1 MGRLSLSAGVPGL
14 RRVLLV
20 VAALLVVS
28 PCLLSGSALACGE
41 LTRSFRSV
49 VRGTPT
55 GPSGAEV
62 PFGELRCI
70 AADTGEGGNKS
81 GNYWVGDFGNS
92 AADEFNSS
100 NVFLQQLP
108 GVGTNGCAFDSLTGE
123 PVFVGS
129 REWVAAD
136 NSGGLDK
143 GDVYFARAG
152 DAETRGYVERVKP
165 NGKPGGFEPAVFTC
179 SASNAKEYISGN
191 RLTGRPEW
199 EGKPAESWGFG
210 EEVEGVAVD
219 SGSEATVGVGAHAG
233 DIYVIN
239 NKAFRTLEVDV
250 FTSAGCFERIITGT
264 REIENN
270 GKKEVEEL
278 FSGSLE
284 GVAVDPTNGDVLIKG
299 THESAAVVIGEFTSE
314 GEFLGT
320 LTGSSREDLFGTG
333 PGGRKGGV
341 AVGGGG
347 DLYVAAEEV
356 KEEPESHVVLSERF
370 VVDVFGPGAF
380 YPGGVTGEASVG
392 GVGGVVLNGKVRGVR
407 DAGGK
412 SLVLSECFF
421 EYVSEEDF
429 VVGGFSGGVRVPCV
443 LDGSGLSP
451 VGDRLEEKNYG
462 VEGVVGVGG
471 LVAGRVYR
479 FRVVVG
485 SSVGERGGVKVGDA
499 ESFVGPGAPLVGGV
513 SVGDISS
520 SFAVFRGE
528 VDPSG
533 VDTRCWFEY
542 VDEVS
547 GVVGVTGVVDVG
559 SGVRGVSVARGVG
572 GLLPGR
578 LYGVRVFA
586 ENGVGSTVGV
596 GGSGGYDVFMTL
608 PASGQVMPD
617 GRGFEMLTPPDKG
630 DAEDIFGTVN
640 EALIGENQD
649 VGLSSV
655 SGNEFLFHTQS
666 RYGSFPASGENVY
679 RFLRGEGGWVFSAAA
694 LPSLGIQGITSS
706 VYDPGGFSVVGVSD
720 VVGGKAENNG
730 DILVGP
736 PGGPYTTVM
745 LSTSAYNDVVGAS
758 RGLGRVVVESDEHV
772 MPTVP
777 LPLCVSAQES
787 LVSGLSG
794 QKKDEHSRNLYEW
807 SAGRQCLS
815 LVNARSESEGGGLVS
830 GCGAVLGQGA
840 ERAGGTHGAVS
851 GDGSRIVF
859 TAPDPS
865 VEGSG
870 CWVEPGNKVSS
881 VFMPQVWMRLEER
894 VSGEAEGVFSTVEVS
909 APEQGV
915 HPPAVFPAVFVGA
928 SEDGS
933 RVFFVTRTEL
943 TKRAVELGTQSLEL
957 YEYNV
962 GGSAEAKNWWERK
975 LVLVSAGAME
985 GVSGGVESVPAV
997 SADGSS
1003 VYFNGT
1009 GELAPGFAGGLYRF
1023 DTGTG
1028 ETARIA
1034 SGGGYPAREPI
1045 AWFQNPSISPGEDGL
1060 DVSANYYTTSSGRF
1074 LLFASSGEVTGYHS
1088 NGKSELY
1095 RYDATLPVSKSMSG
1109 SPGNPVCVS
1118 CNPNGTVPLVGSE
1131 FARSSWMVGS
1141 LAGTPSRP
1149 LSEESSEG
1157 PEKGMS
1163 NGSYVFFDTAESLVP
1178 QATNGKVD
1186 VYEWEADGTGSCT
1199 EAKGCVRL
1207 IGSGQDSIS
1216 SFFLGSSAD
1225 GSNLFLGT
1233 HAQLVSRD
1241 TDTEGDLYDARRGG
1255 GEAQLP
1261 SSVPCEGD
1269 ACSNPPLPP
1278 LFQTPA
1284 SVTFSGAGNLAS
1296 EPPPPPV
1303 TIKCSKG
1310 KKLSHGRCVR
1320 SSLSRKAGSKKSKGK
1335 KQSRSK
1341 RVSGGGRVGK

>member
-1 MGRLSLSAGVPGL
+1 MGRLSLLVGVPGL
-14 RRVLLV
+14 RRVRLV
-20 VAALLVVS
+20 VVALLVVS
-28 PCLLSGSALACGE
+28 PCLLSRSALACGE
-41 LTRSFRSV
+41 FTRSFESV
-49 VRGTPT
+49 VEGTPT
-55 GPSGAEV
+55 GPSGEEV
-62 PFGELRCI
+62 PFGKLRCI
-70 AADTGEGGNKS
+70 AADTGEGGNRS
-81 GNYWVGDFGNS
+81 GNYWIGESSHAF
-92 AADEFNSS
+92 DEFSSS
-100 NVFLQQLP
+100 NEFLKKLA
-108 GVGTNGCAFDSLTGE
+108 GSGTNGCAFDYLSGE
-123 PVFVGS
+123 LLSVGQG
-129 REWVAAD
+129 EWVAAD
-136 NSGGLDK
+136 NSGGLDN
-143 GDVYFARAG
+143 GDAYFAHAG
-152 DAETRGYVERVKP
+152 NGETRGFVERVKP
-165 NGKPGGFEPAVFTC
+165 SGKPGGFEPAGFTC
-179 SASNAKEYISGN
+179 SASNAKEYVSGN

-210 EEVEGVAVD
+210 QAVAGVAVD

-239 NKAFRTLEVDV
+239 DKAFHSLEVDV
-250 FTSAGCFERIITGT
+250 FTSAGCFERVITGT
-264 REIENN
+264 REVENN

-278 FSGSLE
+278 FSGSLQ
-284 GVAVDPTNGDVLIKG
+284 GVAVDPTDGDVLIKG
-299 THESAAVVIGEFTSE
+299 AHGSAASVIGEFTPE
-314 GEFLGT
+314 GVFLGA
-320 LTGSSREDLFGTG
+320 LSGRSREDPFGE
-333 PGGRKGGV
+333 RDSEGV

-347 DLYVAAEEV
+347 DLYVAADEV
-356 KEEPESHVVLSERF
+356 KEDPESHVVLSERF

-380 YPGGVTGEASVG
+380 YPGGVTGGASVVRG
-392 GVGGVVLNGKVRGVR
+392 GVGGVVLNGKVRGVK
-407 DAGGK
+407 DATGN
-412 SLVLSECFF
+412 SLALSECFF
-421 EYVSEEDF
+421 EYVSEEEF

-451 VGDRLEEKNYG
+451 VGDRLEEKYYG
-462 VEGVVGVGG
+462 VEAGVGAGG

-485 SSVGERGGVKVGDA
+485 ASVGERGGVKVGDA

-559 SGVRGVSVARGVG
+559 SGVRGVSVVRGVG

-630 DAEDIFGTVN
+630 DAEDVFGTVS

-787 LVSGLSG
+787 LVSG
-794 QKKDEHSRNLYEW
+794 QEKRDKASRDLYEW

-881 VFMPQVWMRLEER
+881 VFTPQVYMRLEER
-894 VSGEAEGVFSTVEVS
+894 VPGEAEGVFSTVEVS

-915 HPPAVFPAVFVGA
+915 HPPAMYPAVFVGA

-943 TKRAVELGTQSLEL
+943 TKRAVELGTQTLEL

-962 GGSAEAKNWWERK
+962 GGSTEAKNWWERK

-1003 VYFNGT
+1003 VYFNGS
-1009 GELAPGFAGGLYRF
+1009 GELAPGFVGGLYRF

-1028 ETARIA
+1028 ETTRVAP
-1034 SGGGYPAREPI
+1034 GGEYPAHAPI

-1060 DVSANYYTTSSGRF
+1060 DVSANYYTTSNGRF

-1088 NGKSELY
+1088 DGKSELY
-1095 RYDATLPVSKSMSG
+1095 RYDATLPVSKSKPG
-1109 SPGNPVCVS
+1109 SSDNPVCVS

-1149 LSEESSEG
+1149 LSEEGSNG
-1157 PEKGMS
+1157 PEEGRS

-1186 VYEWEADGTGSCT
+1186 VYEWEANGTGSCT

-1241 TDTEGDLYDARRGG
+1241 TDTQGDLYDARRGG

-1296 EPPPPPV
+1296 EPPPPRV
-1303 TIKCSKG
+1303 AIRCSKG

-1320 SSLSRKAGSKKSKGK
+1320 SSVSRKAGSKKSKGK

>member
-1 MGRLSLSAGVPGL
+1 MGRLALSVGVPVL
-14 RRVLLV
+14 RRVLLIV
-20 VAALLVVS
+20 GALLVVS

-41 LTRSFRSV
+41 LTRSFESV
-49 VRGTPT
+49 VEGTPT

-62 PFGELRCI
+62 PFGALRCI
-70 AADTGEGGNKS
+70 TADTGEGGNRS

-92 AADEFNSS
+92 VVDEFNFS
-100 NVFLQQLP
+100 NVFLRQMR
-108 GVGTNGCAFDSLTGE
+108 GVGANGCAFDYLTGE
-123 PVFVGS
+123 PVFVGP

-136 NSGGLDK
+136 NSTGLNK
-143 GDVYFARAG
+143 GDVYFAHAG
-152 DAETRGYVERVKP
+152 DSETRGYVERVKP
-165 NGKPGGFEPAVFTC
+165 SGKPGVFEPAGFTC
-179 SASNAKEYISGN
+179 SASNAKEYVSGN

-199 EGKPAESWGFG
+199 EGKPAETWGFG
-210 EEVEGVAVD
+210 QAVAGVAVD

-239 NKAFRTLEVDV
+239 HKAFHTLEVDV
-250 FTSAGCFERIITGT
+250 FTSAGCFERVISGT
-264 REIENN
+264 REVENN

-278 FSGSLE
+278 FSGFLY

-299 THESAAVVIGEFTSE
+299 THESAALVVGEFTSE
-314 GEFLGT
+314 GVLLGT
-320 LTGSSREDLFGTG
+320 LTGRSREDPFGEAD
-333 PGGRKGGV
+333 PEGRI

-347 DLYVAAEEV
+347 DLYVAAGEV
-356 KEEPESHVVLSERF
+356 KESPESHVVLSEKF

-380 YPGGVTGEASVG
+380 FPGGVTGEASVVG
-392 GVGGVVLNGKVRGVR
+392 GGVVLNGKVRGVK
-407 DAGGK
+407 DANGS
-412 SLVLSECFF
+412 SLALSECFF

-471 LVAGRVYR
+471 LVRGRVYR

-485 SSVGERGGVKVGDA
+485 ASSGERGGVKDGDA
-499 ESFVGPGAPLVGGV
+499 ESFVAPGAPLVGGV

-520 SFAVFRGE
+520 SYAVFRGE

-547 GVVGVTGVVDVG
+547 GVVGVTPVVDVG
-559 SGVRGVSVARGVG
+559 SGFRGVSVVQGVG

-596 GGSGGYDVFMTL
+596 GGSGGYEVFMTL

-617 GRGFEMLTPPDKG
+617 GRGFEMLTPSDKG

-640 EALIGENQD
+640 EALVGENQD
-649 VGLSSV
+649 EGLSSA

-706 VYDPGGFSVVGVSD
+706 VYDTGGFSVVGVSD

-758 RGLGRVVVESDEHV
+758 RGLSRVVVESDEHV

-777 LPLCVSAQES
+777 LPLCDSAQES
-787 LVSGLSG
+787 LVSG
-794 QKKDEHSRNLYEW
+794 QEKRDKASRDLYEW

-840 ERAGGTHGAVS
+840 ERNGGTHGAVS

-881 VFMPQVWMRLEER
+881 VFTPQVYMRLEER
-894 VSGEAEGVFSTVEVS
+894 VPGEAEGVFSTVEVS
-909 APEQGV
+909 APEQSV
-915 HPPAVFPAVFVGA
+915 HPPATYPAVFVGA

-957 YEYNV
+957 YAYNV
-962 GGSAEAKNWWERK
+962 GGSTEAKNWWERK

-1009 GELAPGFAGGLYRF
+1009 GELTPGFAGGLYRF

-1028 ETARIA
+1028 ETTRVAP
-1034 SGGGYPAREPI
+1034 GGGYPASEPI

-1095 RYDATLPVSKSMSG
+1095 RYDATLPVAMGSSG

-1131 FARSSWMVGS
+1131 FARSSWSVGS

-1149 LSEESSEG
+1149 LSEEGSGG
-1157 PEKGMS
+1157 PEEGRS
-1163 NGSYVFFDTAESLVP
+1163 NGSYVFFDSAESLVP

-1199 EAKGCVRL
+1199 EVKGCVRL

-1216 SFFLGSSAD
+1216 SFFLGSSEN
-1225 GSNLFLGT
+1225 GSNLFIGT

-1255 GEAQLP
+1255 GEALRP
-1261 SSVPCEGD
+1261 ISVPCEGD

-1284 SVTFSGAGNLAS
+1284 SVTFSGAGNLSS
-1296 EPPPPPV
+1296 EPPPSPV
-1303 TIKCSKG
+1303 TIRCSKG

-1320 SSLSRKAGSKKSKGK
+1320 SSVSRKAGSKKSRGK
-1335 KQSRSK
+1335 RQSRSK
-1341 RVSGGGRVGK
+1341 RVR